1 MKNKVENPKKFN
13 ILYSKLFIFL
23 AVVLM
28 LSAGVLAFFTFN
40 YDKDVTY
47 EVVGSKG
54 NLLIL
59 IDLTDQVFNVSDNL
73 SATQSLTLVNQ
84 NGATNMSYI
93 LNTNVTNLDPG
104 NCSATGDI
112 SFELEKQGSGV
123 LNNGTSFNMSAG
135 INVFNFTVSAINN
148 RVCPQNVTASLSFTE
163 LP

>member
-1 MKNKVENPKKFN
+1 MG
-13 ILYSKLFIFL
+13 KLNVFLFL
-23 AVVLM
+23 AITIM
-28 LSAGVLAFFTFN
+28 LSAGVLAFFTFS

-47 EVVGSKG
+47 EIVGSKG

-59 IDLTDQVFNVSDNL
+59 VDFTDQILNVSQSLNSTQDLTV
-73 SATQSLTLVNQ
+73 VNQ
-84 NGATNMSYI
+84 NGLAFMEYI
-93 LNTNVTNLDPG
+93 IDTNVTNLDPG